1 VPKKSKPAKR
11 LPKGVSGLRSE
22 ASTRQASDAGRV
34 TRTEK
39 PLYRQKLPKAKAS
52 RQDLQNSQDKN
63 HSVHSVDSVKHP
75 HFPAPA
81 HFELREDGSIQKIKG
96 SATVPVASFGV
107 PPNEMPENAS
117 GETPNAAGGTP
128 ALPRLIFTSDNPFV
142 RLYHGNSLELLDAIA
157 AKYPEGR
164 FDAIFADPPYFLS
177 NGGITCHAGKMV
189 KVDKGDWDV
198 SRGPALNH
206 EFNRE
211 WLLRCQKVL
220 KPNGTIWV
228 TGTHHVIFSIGYAL
242 QQLGFKILNDIA
254 WEKPNPPPNLSC
266 RYFTHSTETVLWAA
280 KSEKSKHVFNYQEM
294 RKVTGKQ
301 MKTVWR
307 NLPESR
313 EEREEG
319 EGNENSGGSLQ
330 RPSEPSRPSR
340 DISSVWTLVAPGSAE
355 KEHGK
360 HPTQKPIALVERC
373 LLASTNEGDLVL
385 DPFLGGGT
393 TAVVSLRLKRG
404 CVGVELDLHNVEIAA
419 RRVDCEII
427 EIWLHRF
434 RVRIDVSVF
443 GGASAF
449 TSRFPN
455 SELLSSN
462 SQIDLAIFPDSING
476 SRRMAGVPEIQT
488 ERIFHECKFVFL
500 SCAQVERG
508 AVVHTTVDVSLQE
521 AWAKTPTGKKRETT
535 HIVRCETEIFRLKIN
550 QT

>member
-1 VPKKSKPAKR
+1 MPKKSKPAKR
-11 LPKGVSGLRSE
+11 
-22 ASTRQASDAGRV
+22 Q
-34 TRTEK
+34 
-39 PLYRQKLPKAKAS
+39 PLYRRKPPKPKSAGRAGG
-52 RQDLQNSQDKN
+52 RPQGPRAGEQGRDAPLGRPQDKGRAG
-63 HSVHSVDSVKHP
+63 SSTLPSTATEDGPSRPRRDAEIAPYHP
-75 HFPAPA
+75 IAPA
-81 HFELREDGSIQKIKG
+81 HFTLREDGSVAGVSDLG
-96 SATVPVASFGV
+96 SRV
-107 PPNEMPENAS
+107 S
-117 GETPNAAGGTP
+117 GTNSPDAKPQNP
-128 ALPRLIFTSDNPFV
+128 APRLIFSSEKIW
-142 RLYHGNSLELLDAIA
+142 LYHGNCLELLDAIA

-198 SRGPALNH
+198 SRGPELNH
-206 EFNRE
+206 EFNTE
-211 WLLRCQKVL
+211 WLRRCQKVL

-280 KSEKSKHVFNYQEM
+280 KNEKSKHVFNYAAM
-294 RKVTGKQ
+294 KAVTGKQ

-307 NLPESR
+307 DVGEEKGESSK
-313 EEREEG
+313 EQFSE
-319 EGNENSGGSLQ
+319 SLLQ
-330 RPSEPSRPSR
+330 TPSSSF
-340 DISSVWTLVAPGSAE
+340 SSVWTLPSPSSGE
-355 KEHGK
+355 KVHGK
-360 HPTQKPIALVERC
+360 HPTQKPVALIERC

-404 CVGVELDLHNVEIAA
+404 CVGVEMDIVHLNLA
-419 RRVDCEII
+419 RCRVDREII
-427 EIWLHRF
+427 EIWLRHF
-434 RVRIDVSVF
+434 RVRIDVSVL
-443 GGASAF
+443 GRAELPLRHASRPTPRASF
-449 TSRFPN
+449 QN
-455 SELLSSN
+455 
-462 SQIDLAIFPDSING
+462 DLAIFPNSING

-500 SCAQVERG
+500 SCAHVERG

-535 HIVRCETEIFRLKIN
+535 HVVRCETEIYRITKPI
-550 QT
+550 